1 MLQGFEEVARLS
13 AFEADDNQLRNEL
26 LSLAFFTE
34 QRAVIV
40 DDIEKLDVKKG
51 ENMLQVLEK
60 VPVST
65 RVILK
70 ARKLEGNRKW
80 VKSLKVLTQVID
92 CQPLKPYE
100 RKKTLRAELR
110 KIDLDDIEIEYLL
123 TALPQDMASC
133 YNEIEKLSLYPDK
146 LDLKL
151 LKLLVEPALEEQVF
165 SLVDLLIRKDWQG
178 SVRVLYELLV
188 SGNEPMA
195 ILGAILWQ
203 IRTLYKVCDY
213 KGPMSEACKELN
225 LKEFAIQKAKEA
237 LKNLSRSQIEDWFL
251 LALEADKNIKSGLL
265 RPDAALE
272 VMVNKIC
279 LNIKPMVF
287 KTEFL

>member
-1 MLQGFEEVARLS
+1 MLQGFEDIARLS
-13 AFEADDNQLRNEL
+13 AFEVDENQLRNEL
-26 LSLAFFTE
+26 LSLAFFTA

-40 DDIEKLDVKKG
+40 DEVEKLDVKKG

-60 VPVST
+60 VPAST
-65 RVILK
+65 LVILK

-80 VKSLKVLTQVID
+80 AKSLKALAQVID

-100 RKKTLRAELR
+100 RKKILRAELS
-110 KIDLDDIEIEYLL
+110 KIDLGYKEIEYLL
-123 TALPQDMASC
+123 TTLPQDLASC

-178 SVRVLYELLV
+178 SVRILKELLA

-213 KGPMSEACKELN
+213 NGPISEACKELN

-237 LKNLSRSQIEDWFL
+237 LKNLSSSQIEDWFL
-251 LALEADKNIKSGLL
+251 LALETDMNIKSGLL
-265 RPDAALE
+265 RPDVALE

-279 LNIKPMVF
+279 LEIKPSS
-287 KTEFL
+287 